1 MPYGTLATDLPRLV
15 QSIGRNG
22 QGEAD
27 HKFWRA
33 SAAVLCSEPFAWA
46 KLCHPTLVYS
56 SRLAYSGRMAGSE
69 ATNHRRDWNYQGRVG
84 IAESTAAAGD
94 GRKKTPRQPPD
105 GGEGAQAPWQHTP
118 PPPRHQWPPRKPV
131 HSWVGIGWIILV
143 LLIIGLWAG
152 KLA

>member
-1 MPYGTLATDLPRLV
+1 MQRTFRMGKALPP
-15 QSIGRNG
+15 N
-22 QGEAD
+22 
-27 HKFWRA
+27 
-33 SAAVLCSEPFAWA
+33 
-46 KLCHPTLVYS
+46 
-56 SRLAYSGRMAGSE
+56 SRLLRQASVFWPNGGSE